1 MISGL
6 LEVLNDQPFLLV
18 LMVVGTACIGGGI
31 PPIIERLRRRNLENA
46 LPSVLESLSDSIGAG
61 EGLEKALFTVS
72 ETRED
77 LFGKLLSD
85 ALATSQ
91 ATSFDATLSKFAF
104 ETRSKQVQRI
114 IHLLLTATQN
124 DAPLQDI
131 LYRMS
136 IEYEDLNKLL
146 NRRETD
152 LQGSAML
159 IILFIAI
166 GLPVLIA
173 FVVGLF
179 APKSAGFQV
188 GPLNSS
194 LTMFFGFATAV
205 SVAVSGRM
213 LGRFR
218 DYAWIIPIWMFLSMI
233 LYILPYNAIGS

>member
-1 MISGL
+1 MIFGL
-6 LEVLNDQPFLLV
+6 MEMINDQPLLLF
-18 LMVVGTACIGGGI
+18 LMVVGTAGIGGGV

-61 EGLEKALFTVS
+61 EGLEKALMTVS
-72 ETRED
+72 QTRND
-77 LFGKLLSD
+77 LFGKLLTD
-85 ALATSQ
+85 ALSTSH

-104 ETRSKQVQRI
+104 DTRSKQVQRI

-146 NRRETD
+146 NHRETE

-179 APKSAGFQV
+179 APKSDGFQV
-188 GPLNSS
+188 GPLNYS

-213 LGRFR
+213 LGRMR
-218 DYAWIIPIWMFLSMI
+218 DFMWVIPIWMFISMM
-233 LYILPYNAIGS
+233 LYVLPYNVIGS